1 MRKREI
7 YTATISLLIGALL
20 SGCASVGNTV
30 LKKESEASVQQ
41 KIVQGKTSKAEIK
54 AMFGAPVSTTFTDGG
69 LEIWR
74 YEMSE
79 MHADPQN
86 FIPLAIYFG
95 SSYGGTK
102 KELVI
107 AFDDNGIVKKFS
119 MTESPVSVK
128 TGIFNN

>member
-20 SGCASVGNTV
+20 SGCTSMGNTV

-41 KIVQGKTSKAEIK
+41 KIVQGKTSKAENK
-54 AMFGAPVSTTFTDGG
+54 AMFGAPGSTTFTDGG

-74 YEMSE
+74 YDLTD

-86 FIPLAIYFG
+86 FIPLALYFG
-95 SSYGGTK
+95 SSSSGIK

-119 MTESPVSVK
+119 MTESPISVK

>member
-20 SGCASVGNTV
+20 SGCSSVGNTV

-54 AMFGAPVSTTFTDGG
+54 AMFGAPASTTFTDGG

-74 YEMSE
+74 YEMNE

>member
-20 SGCASVGNTV
+20 SGCTSMGNTV

-54 AMFGAPVSTTFTDGG
+54 AMFGAPASTTFTDGG

-74 YEMSE
+74 YDLTD

-86 FIPLAIYFG
+86 FIPLALYFG
-95 SSYGGTK
+95 SSSSGIK

-119 MTESPVSVK
+119 MTESPISVK

>member
-20 SGCASVGNTV
+20 SGCTSMGNTV
-30 LKKESEASVQQ
+30 LTKESEASVQQ

-54 AMFGAPVSTTFTDGG
+54 AMFGAPGSTTFTDGG
-69 LEIWR
+69 LEIWK
-74 YEMSE
+74 YDLTDL
-79 MHADPQN
+79 HDDPQN
-86 FIPLAIYFG
+86 FIPVVNLFG
-95 SSYGGTK
+95 RSSSGTK

-119 MTESPVSVK
+119 MTESPISVK

>member
-20 SGCASVGNTV
+20 SGCTSMGNTV

-54 AMFGAPVSTTFTDGG
+54 AMFGAPASTTFTDGG
-69 LEIWR
+69 LEIWK
-74 YEMSE
+74 YDLTDL
-79 MHADPQN
+79 HDDPQN
-86 FIPLAIYFG
+86 FIPLALYFG
-95 SSYGGTK
+95 SSSSGIK

-119 MTESPVSVK
+119 MTESPISVK

>member
-20 SGCASVGNTV
+20 SGCTSMGNTV

-54 AMFGAPVSTTFTDGG
+54 AMFGAPGSTTVTDGG

-74 YEMSE
+74 YDLTD

-86 FIPLAIYFG
+86 FIPLALYFG
-95 SSYGGTK
+95 SSSSGIK

-119 MTESPVSVK
+119 MTESPISVK

>member
-54 AMFGAPVSTTFTDGG
+54 AMFGAPASTTFTDGG
-69 LEIWR
+69 LEIWT
-74 YEMSE
+74 YDLTD
-79 MHADPQN
+79 MHDDPQN
-86 FIPLAIYFG
+86 FIPVVNLFG
-95 SSYGGTK
+95 RSYGGTK